1 MNDHNEMQLLSN
13 QLCFSL
19 YACSKEIVRLYK
31 PYLDP
36 YGLTYTQYIVLL
48 ALWEMDDVPVSE
60 LGRRLT
66 LDSGTLTPLLKK
78 LEKLQ
83 LLTRTRSSKDERS
96 VRIRLT
102 QNGLALRG
110 ALAELPQK
118 MFCHTGLTPA
128 QAVALKQSVDELLS
142 NVLTVR

>member
-1 MNDHNEMQLLSN
+1 MNDNNEMQLLSN

-36 YGLTYTQYIVLL
+36 HGLTYTQYLVLL
-48 ALWEMDDVPVSE
+48 ALWEEDDVPVSE

-78 LEKLQ
+78 LEGMQ
-83 LLTRTRSSKDERS
+83 LLTRTRSSEDERS
-96 VRIRLT
+96 VRIRLSEK
-102 QNGLALRG
+102 GLALRG
-110 ALAELPQK
+110 ALADLPQK
-118 MFCHTGLTPA
+118 MFCCTGLTPE
-128 QAVALKQSVDELLS
+128 QAIALKQSVDALLS
-142 NVLTVR
+142 HVLTLR

>member
-1 MNDHNEMQLLSN
+1 MNSHNEMQRLSN

-36 YGLTYTQYIVLL
+36 HGLTYTQYIVLL
-48 ALWEMDDVPVSE
+48 ALWEQDDMAVSE

-83 LLTRTRSSKDERS
+83 LLTRTRSDKDERS

-102 QNGLALRG
+102 EKGYSMRET
-110 ALAELPQK
+110 LAELPQRI
-118 MFCHTGLTPA
+118 FCHAGLTPE
-128 QAVALKQSVDELLS
+128 QAVLLKQSVDALLA
-142 NVLTVR
+142 NVLMLR